1 MVSAGDTIKD
11 AAGSATDAAAP
22 ALSTAKEVSSRV
34 KEHHV
39 TLMGAGVA
47 FYGFLA
53 FIPALVAVVSIYGL
67 IADPGDIQERVD
79 DMAGAMPAE
88 ARDLIVQQLESI
100 TEASSGALSF
110 SLAISLIAAIWAT
123 SSGMSH
129 LVEAVNVAH
138 GETES
143 RNMVRRR
150 VLGIALTVGAIIF
163 AVLAVSA
170 IAIWPGI
177 VNAIDPPSPF
187 DWLLKLAVWP
197 VLAVGLVVALAVL
210 YHYAPDR
217 DVRFK
222 WFSWGAGIA
231 VVLWLV
237 ASIAFQIYASNFGSY
252 NETYGSLGAI
262 VIMLL
267 WLWISATVTLVGAE
281 IDAVLEGRRRT

>member
-11 AAGSATDAAAP
+11 AAGSATGAAEP
-22 ALSTAKEVSSRV
+22 ALTVGKEVSARV

-53 FIPALVAVVSIYGL
+53 FIPALVAVVSVYGL
-67 IADPGDIQERVD
+67 VADPGDIQERVD
-79 DMAGAMPAE
+79 DMTGAMPAE

-143 RNMVRRR
+143 RNIVRRR
-150 VLGIALTVGAIIF
+150 VLGIALTVGAIVF

-170 IAIWPGI
+170 IAIWPGVI
-177 VNAIDPPSPF
+177 NAIGPPSPV
-187 DWLLKLAVWP
+187 DWILKLAVWP
-197 VLAVGLVVALAVL
+197 VLAVGLMVALAVL

-217 DVRFK
+217 DVPFR
-222 WFSWGAGIA
+222 WISWGAGIA

-281 IDAVLEGRRRT
+281 INAVLEGRRTT